1 MWHVFPVDGA
11 LEIPLRGPKGEPVDF
26 ARTIVSHGVAEL
38 PPNKVDL
45 PGRTLETTLPIPRGA
60 RTVRLTSRDGNL
72 HVDTVAGTFHQ
83 RLAETIAHMFR
94 LDEDLSG
101 FYALVGEDDL
111 AWCTTGAGRMLRAPT
126 VFEDVV
132 KTICTPIRQSPP
144 RRGPIR
150 CLTASR
156 RPAGHACDQEV
167 ERSPLGCHRQ
177 APKRKPALAGAV
189 FRNELRH
196 PGVSGKRVREHIV
209 GEIG

>member
-132 KTICTPIRQSPP
+132 KTTCTPIRRISCRTNQTSPV
-144 RRGPIR
+144 
-150 CLTASR
+150 LKWSR
-156 RPAGHACDQEV
+156 RQDAAF
-167 ERSPLGCHRQ
+167 
-177 APKRKPALAGAV
+177 ATGA
-189 FRNELRH
+189 
-196 PGVSGKRVREHIV
+196 
-209 GEIG
+209 